1 MEITIMNIIQILIFS
16 SIAFILGYQ
25 TGWVKSR
32 EKLPVV
38 SLELDER
45 FTIRDR
51 GYYDET

>member
-1 MEITIMNIIQILIFS
+1 MEITVMNIIQILLFS

-45 FTIRDR
+45 FTLRDR